1 MSEAAKKQGLDAITN
16 EADEYEVKKKY
27 IMTEARAENLR
38 KAREKAMKL
47 RQELK
52 DLKKPNAA
60 PAPTKK
66 PSKIERELEELKA
79 KYKEPE
85 QKTEPII
92 KEDHDE
98 TTTTPRAD
106 NEPVD
111 KPIAEGEQQDV
122 RSMEGEQPTSSKG
135 QTGKKPVPDRPVKPV
150 APKKEPI
157 QKVKPKPEP
166 VVEPKPEPVVEPPK
180 PKAPL
185 YRRCERGFLY
195 M

>member
-16 EADEYEVKKKY
+16 EVDDYEVKKKY

-60 PAPTKK
+60 PPSKK
-66 PSKIERELEELKA
+66 PSKIERELEQLKA
-79 KYKEPE
+79 KYKAPE
-85 QKTEPII
+85 EKTEPDN
-92 KEDHDE
+92 KEDHDK
-98 TTTTPRAD
+98 TTAPPTD
-106 NEPVD
+106 NEPMD

-150 APKKEPI
+150 APKKEPV
-157 QKVKPKPEP
+157 QE
-166 VVEPKPEPVVEPPK
+166 VEPKVEPKVEPVVEPPK
-180 PKAPL
+180 PKTPL